1 MRLQFIIGKSQ
12 FLRIKQIDAEK
23 NIIELALI
31 ILSK

>member
-12 FLRIKQIDAEK
+12 FLRINQIDTKK